1 MRKYLLIALAVLFL
15 VPVVSF
21 AQVKEEEKAKE
32 PPTKL
37 EAFLAKK
44 GTLIVKDFYE
54 LGELRGLGKM
64 EFNAL
69 IIYEPGMENEKIRGM
84 HVEITEEGRYGKS
97 NTSFLDLEEVE
108 SLSKA
113 IAYMADLAEKWK
125 GINREAYTEV
135 KYVTK
140 GDFNVGFYQ
149 KGSER
154 RAFASSGYIGKASF
168 IMKVE
173 DFISMKG
180 IIDKG
185 LSVLKEK

>member
-64 EFNAL
+64 QLNAL
-69 IIYEPGMENEKIRGM
+69 IIYEPGMENTKIRGIR
-84 HVEITEEGRYGKS
+84 VEITEAGSYGRS

-113 IAYMADLAEKWK
+113 IAYIADLAEKWK

-135 KYVTK
+135 IYATK
-140 GDFNVGFYQ
+140 DDFKVGFYQ

-154 RAFASSGYIGKASF
+154 RAFASSSYIGKASF

>member
-15 VPVVSF
+15 APIVSF

-64 EFNAL
+64 QLNAL
-69 IIYEPGMENEKIRGM
+69 IIYEPGMENTKIRGM
-84 HVEITEEGRYGKS
+84 RVEITEAGSYGRS

-135 KYVTK
+135 IYATK

-149 KGSER
+149 KGSEM

-168 IMKVE
+168 FMEVE